1 MRIFPRHLI
10 ERSCFNVLLLCLAL
24 YSPGAYTQEPEI
36 AGRVVS
42 VNGVVSALDPN
53 GNSRSLARR
62 DEIRVGD
69 TIITDASSFAQLR
82 MSDSAIVS
90 FQEHT
95 RFEIVA
101 YSYEQN
107 PGSDTSTMRLIQGG
121 FRTITGSIGE
131 QDPSAYS
138 IETEYATIGIRGTD
152 FSIVIPI
159 ELDAAGNPVP
169 TDDLYAGIFDGT
181 ADITN
186 IAGTLGIGVGEDY
199 DYAVVFDPNQ
209 APQGLTLQPTALGLV
224 AVLTISV
231 SDEEEGDGDGD
242 GGGGNGNDG
251 DGDGNGGGDGNDGD
265 GEGNGGVGGGNGGAG
280 NNNAGGGNNAAGGNN
295 GCGNAGAGNAF
306 GNFAGGGG
314 GGGAPTP
321 TLNDQQNSGI
331 DTSGLGGLQDTSA
344 LTVNPNETSG
354 DGTIDCAVNSNIPAC
369 RPEEDEEEQPPESEP
384 EPEPEPQPQPE
395 PEPQP

>member
-1 MRIFPRHLI
+1 MKFFSKQII
-10 ERSCFNVLLLCLAL
+10 ERGCFNVLLLCLSL
-24 YSPGAYTQEPEI
+24 YSPGAYPQQPEI
-36 AGRVVS
+36 AGRVVA

-53 GNSRSLARR
+53 GTSRTLVRR
-62 DEIRVGD
+62 SEIRVGD

-90 FQEHT
+90 LQEHT
-95 RFEIVA
+95 QFEIVA

-138 IETEYATIGIRGTD
+138 VQTEYATIGIRGTD
-152 FSIVIPI
+152 FSIVIPVV
-159 ELDAAGNPVP
+159 LDAAGNPVP

-186 IAGTLGIGVGEDY
+186 IAGTLGIGVGQDY

-231 SDEEEGDGDGD
+231 PDDEEGDDDGGGGG
-242 GGGGNGNDG
+242 GGGGNGN
-251 DGDGNGGGDGNDGD
+251 GNGGDGN
-265 GEGNGGVGGGNGGAG
+265 
-280 NNNAGGGNNAAGGNN
+280 
-295 GCGNAGAGNAF
+295 
-306 GNFAGGGG
+306 
-314 GGGAPTP
+314 
-321 TLNDQQNSGI
+321 LSLI
-331 DTSGLGGLQDTSA
+331 H
-344 LTVNPNETSG
+344 
-354 DGTIDCAVNSNIPAC
+354 I
-369 RPEEDEEEQPPESEP
+369 
-384 EPEPEPQPQPE
+384 
-395 PEPQP
+395 